1 MAPVRNRIADLLE
14 RSGLL
19 DARSLQSARLRQE
32 QWGVRLS
39 RAVLDLGLAGE
50 EALTDV
56 LERGLRVPR
65 VRPQEHAPEARALAK
80 VDPAYALQRAL
91 LPVALKD
98 NGRTLVLAMA
108 DPTDLEAVDHV
119 AARAG
124 VRVQVAIAGE
134 LELESAQRRAWPHET
149 RSGSDAFS
157 RAAHGAAS
165 VEDPEEITGFKVVD
179 SSGRTVVRHID
190 DLMQLDAPPPPPEAR
205 GELQRGGPAGELRE
219 PAAADLLEDLLGG
232 GAAPTT
238 GEFTA
243 EQLERL
249 ASLQQNQEKSSRIL
263 RALLE
268 LAVEKGYFTTPE
280 LAQRMR
286 G

>member
-1 MAPVRNRIADLLE
+1 MAPVRNRVADLLE

-19 DARSLQSARLRQE
+19 DARGLQAALIRQE

-50 EALTDV
+50 DAVTEV

-65 VRPQEHAPEARALAK
+65 VRLREHPADPLALGK

-91 LPVALKD
+91 LPVALRD
-98 NGRTLVLAMA
+98 HGRTLVLAMA

-124 VRVQVAIAGE
+124 VRVQVAVAGE

-149 RSGSDAFS
+149 RSGPDAFA
-157 RAAHGAAS
+157 RVAGEADS
-165 VEDPEEITGFKVVD
+165 VEDPEETTGFKVVD
-179 SSGRTVVRHID
+179 ASGRTVVRHID
-190 DLMQLDAPPPPPEAR
+190 DLMQLEAPPPPPQAE
-205 GELQRGGPAGELRE
+205 GELLRGGLTGELRPQAAGEL
-219 PAAADLLEDLLGG
+219 LEELLGG
-232 GAAPTT
+232 ATRSPGA
-238 GEFTA
+238 FTA

-249 ASLQQNQEKSSRIL
+249 SSLQQNQEKSSRIL

-268 LAVEKGYFTTPE
+268 LAVEKGYFSTAE
-280 LAQRMR
+280 LARRMR